1 MVVALTLLLY
11 ILTAALSV
19 TGLRR
24 HGAVAAR
31 IGSALLA
38 ATAVGALVLAQS
50 KSVTEWR
57 WRWITDLNLQIHLVL
72 DDFAVA
78 MVCVVAGLGALVL
91 WYSTNYFADH
101 RAYAQCVGLFLWL
114 PAQICSRCSSSGN
127 SRRCSPSC

>member
-91 WYSTNYFADH
+91 WYSANYFADH
-101 RAYAQCVGLFLWL
+101 RAYAQWL